1 MLFLWLLSYLRG
13 KCDKPRIGTPI
24 AIEKHGGFTYL
35 MFGFEK
41 DKILTVTTGETEM
54 EEKWILPGRR

>member
-1 MLFLWLLSYLRG
+1 
-13 KCDKPRIGTPI
+13 
-24 AIEKHGGFTYL
+24 